1 MRLLAEAEADINEL
15 GGHGHPDHYQESATA
30 LIKACE
36 HGHLETSRVLLELG
50 AFVDEYEGAE
60 CATALIRA
68 GEQGHV
74 NVVRLLLAARA
85 QVNQQQR
92 RGRTALVCACFR
104 NNLET
109 ARVLVGFEA
118 DVNVPDNLGMTALA
132 WTSGA
137 GHAEVVR
144 LLLQA
149 RAAPELESDV
159 GLTAAMCAS
168 MRGHSDIAGLLL
180 EVCDAS
186 HCAPMK
192 TSAIA
197 AASIMGQ
204 TQTVQFLLDAR
215 AGTDVP
221 DGGRCVAVICAAA
234 TGHVETVRILSQVGG
249 YATRQYTDDTLAFLS
264 AADRGNVA
272 LACVLLE
279 NRLSM
284 HLGHAGLQA
293 LVSASINGH
302 EEMVALLLQAKAGED
317 VVTDGGRAA
326 IACLCAAS
334 QEHRGLGAWLIET
347 HSIVRGEMV
356 GDEWPKLCRFLNPAS
371 LVC

>member
-1 MRLLAEAEADINEL
+1 
-15 GGHGHPDHYQESATA
+15 
-30 LIKACE
+30 
-36 HGHLETSRVLLELG
+36 
-50 AFVDEYEGAE
+50 
-60 CATALIRA
+60 
-68 GEQGHV
+68 
-74 NVVRLLLAARA
+74 
-85 QVNQQQR
+85 
-92 RGRTALVCACFR
+92 
-104 NNLET
+104 
-109 ARVLVGFEA
+109 
-118 DVNVPDNLGMTALA
+118 MTALA